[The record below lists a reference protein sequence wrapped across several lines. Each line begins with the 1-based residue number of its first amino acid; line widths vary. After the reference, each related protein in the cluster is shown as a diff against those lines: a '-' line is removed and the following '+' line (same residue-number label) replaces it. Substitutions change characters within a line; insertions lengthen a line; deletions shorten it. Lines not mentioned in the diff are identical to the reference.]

1 MEQVMEMSRR
11 EQDDFE
17 RAIALSL
24 ADTGRGGVGAGAG
37 VGANDVE
44 AQIIQQV
51 MEMSRREQDEFE
63 RAMALSLADTG
74 RCGVGAGS
82 GVAANGIEDIL
93 TEPWSSLARNN
104 VSEQPRQQQ
113 TQRAHQQQHEREI
126 VEGALHQQQ
135 QTRSQTEFPEGWTQ
149 SQEMAYQ
156 KLIAAGTKQAMT
168 TDLVRKPLKGEHGGK
183 PSEIHQKSHIVDCE
197 LVVEA
202 LKTIPGKIPGRQYF
216 AELAEIF
223 RQAENWRWL
232 KDVKNQPRKNGE
244 AGVNDHD
251 VVQKL
256 LSGEKLYLSPHE
268 ASKVAKQAALLLKY
282 KNVLP
287 PAFVK
292 SMVKLLDN
300 AYEAET
306 RSKILDRRKFPE
318 LKDSNSTSTP
328 SKDSDRQQQQERERV
343 EAARQRQQKWELARQ
358 QQQESERVEAARQ
371 QQERT
376 LQQQQ
381 QQQEQEFERAR
392 NPWNAFQREHAG
404 FGYTP
409 SQMSAAYQQQQQQQ
423 QQPPPRELERAQ
435 NAWNVFQRDHAG
447 FGYTPGQMS
456 AAYQQQQQ
464 QPPQEFERAQNPWN
478 VFQRDHAGF
487 GYTPSQMSAAYHHGD
502 GFRGTARHAVSSNP
516 TGPTKAD
523 GTPDMRYKANRR

>member
-1 MEQVMEMSRR
+1 MEMSRR
-11 EQDDFE
+11 EQDELE
-17 RAIALSL
+17 RAMALSL
-24 ADTGRGGVGAGAG
+24 ADTGRGGVGAG
-37 VGANDVE
+37 
-44 AQIIQQV
+44 
-51 MEMSRREQDEFE
+51 
-63 RAMALSLADTG
+63 
-74 RCGVGAGS
+74 S
-82 GVAANGIEDIL
+82 GVAAYGTEDIW
-93 TEPWSSLARNN
+93 TEPWARNN

-113 TQRAHQQQHEREI
+113 TQRDHQQQHELVTVAGSR
-126 VEGALHQQQ
+126 HQLR

-149 SQEMAYQ
+149 SQELAYQ

-183 PSEIHQKSHIVDCE
+183 PSDIHQKSHIVDCE

-202 LKTIPGKIPGRQYF
+202 LKAIPGKIPGRQYF

-223 RQAENWRWL
+223 RQSENWRWL

-256 LSGEKLYLSPHE
+256 LSGEKVYLSPHE
-268 ASKVAKQAALLLKY
+268 GSKVAKQAALLLKY
-282 KNVLP
+282 KAVLP

-318 LKDSNSTSTP
+318 VKDCKSTSTPSKDSNSTSTP

-343 EAARQRQQKWELARQ
+343 EAVRQRQQKWELARQ

-371 QQERT
+371 QQERA
-376 LQQQQ
+376 LQEQQQK
-381 QQQEQEFERAR
+381 
-392 NPWNAFQREHAG
+392 
-404 FGYTP
+404 
-409 SQMSAAYQQQQQQQ
+409 
-423 QQPPPRELERAQ
+423 PR
-435 NAWNVFQRDHAG
+435 
-447 FGYTPGQMS
+447 
-456 AAYQQQQQ
+456 
-464 QPPQEFERAQNPWN
+464 EFERAQNPWN

-487 GYTPSQMSAAYHHGD
+487 GYTPSQMSAAYQQQQQQQEQLRECERAQNPWNTFQRDHAGFGYTPGQMSAAYQQQQQQQPREFERAQNPWNTFQRDHAGFGYTPSQMSAAYHHGD
-502 GFRGTARHAVSSNP
+502 GFHGSARYAVSSNP

>member
-1 MEQVMEMSRR
+1 MSRR
-11 EQDDFE
+11 EQDELE
-17 RAIALSL
+17 RAMALSL
-24 ADTGRGGVGAGAG
+24 ADSGRGGVWAGAG
-37 VGANDVE
+37 VAANDVE

-51 MEMSRREQDEFE
+51 MEMSRREQDELE
-63 RAMALSLADTG
+63 RAMALSLADSG
-74 RCGVGAGS
+74 RGGVGAGS
-82 GVAANGIEDIL
+82 GVAAYGTEDIW
-93 TEPWSSLARNN
+93 TEPWARNN

-113 TQRAHQQQHEREI
+113 TQRAHQQQHELVTVAGSR
-126 VEGALHQQQ
+126 HQLR

-149 SQEMAYQ
+149 SQELAYQ

-183 PSEIHQKSHIVDCE
+183 PSDIHQKSHIVDCE

-202 LKTIPGKIPGRQYF
+202 LKAIPGKIPGRQYF

-223 RQAENWRWL
+223 RQSENWRWL

-256 LSGEKLYLSPHE
+256 LSGEKVYLSPHE
-268 ASKVAKQAALLLKY
+268 GSKVAKQAALLLKY
-282 KNVLP
+282 KAVLP

-318 LKDSNSTSTP
+318 VKDCKSTSTP

-343 EAARQRQQKWELARQ
+343 EAVRQRQQKWELARQ

-371 QQERT
+371 QQERA
-376 LQQQQ
+376 LQEQQQK
-381 QQQEQEFERAR
+381 
-392 NPWNAFQREHAG
+392 
-404 FGYTP
+404 
-409 SQMSAAYQQQQQQQ
+409 
-423 QQPPPRELERAQ
+423 PR
-435 NAWNVFQRDHAG
+435 
-447 FGYTPGQMS
+447 
-456 AAYQQQQQ
+456 
-464 QPPQEFERAQNPWN
+464 EFERAQNPWN
-478 VFQRDHAGF
+478 IFQRDHAGF

-502 GFRGTARHAVSSNP
+502 SFHGSARYAVSSNP